1 MFDTADGFLFVND
14 IMKEKYAKG
23 KKCAISYGNYH
34 FFAKRETQNDG
45 QINIAY
51 TGIINEDRGIFTL
64 MDAMQY
70 LPQKYILNVLGY
82 GLEQHMN
89 RFKNRM
95 NKPKSRI

>member
-1 MFDTADGFLFVND
+1 
-14 IMKEKYAKG
+14 
-23 KKCAISYGNYH
+23 
-34 FFAKRETQNDG
+34 
-45 QINIAY
+45 
-51 TGIINEDRGIFTL
+51 

-95 NKPKSRI
+95 NAINQKAGYEKRNIFSTVLVTSIVAVFSAIFLTIAHITKIAA